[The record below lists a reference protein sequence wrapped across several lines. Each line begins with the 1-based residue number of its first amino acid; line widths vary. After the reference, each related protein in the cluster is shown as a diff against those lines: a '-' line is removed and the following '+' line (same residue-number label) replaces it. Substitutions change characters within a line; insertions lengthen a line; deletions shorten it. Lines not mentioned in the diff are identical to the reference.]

1 MGILP
6 EHLLNDEALAA
17 EAVRKGK
24 PPEEFSMRDSDFNLH
39 PIGSGPFKFAEW
51 RSDQFIQLERF
62 DDYWEGA
69 PEFERYTFRV
79 IPDALTQELEFYAGS
94 VDRYGAQPHQVARL
108 KNDDRFQ
115 NFSGLSFGYTYI
127 GYNMRRDLFKDRRV
141 RKALGLAVDVGRIIK
156 YVLYDEAEPI
166 TGPFP
171 KQTEFYDHS
180 IAPLSYDP
188 DRALELLAEAGW
200 KPGKD
205 GWLEKDGQRFSFSL
219 ITNNGNPLR
228 LAVRTIAQDSWKK
241 LGIDCQTDTIEW
253 SVFISK
259 YIDKGDFDAC
269 VLGWSMGIEPDLYQI
284 WHSSQSGPRQLN
296 FVGFQNAE
304 ADDLIVRIRREY
316 NRERQVK
323 LCHSL
328 HQIIAEEQP
337 YTFLYVGK
345 WTAVLDK
352 RLFRVVRNDADEV
365 LGYRRIVPTKT
376 GNYTFH
382 FNEWLKLPDMPE
394 RVME

>member
-1 MGILP
+1 
-6 EHLLNDEALAA
+6 
-17 EAVRKGK
+17 
-24 PPEEFSMRDSDFNLH
+24 
-39 PIGSGPFKFAEW
+39 
-51 RSDQFIQLERF
+51 
-62 DDYWEGA
+62 
-69 PEFERYTFRV
+69 
-79 IPDALTQELEFYAGS
+79 
-94 VDRYGAQPHQVARL
+94 
-108 KNDDRFQ
+108 
-115 NFSGLSFGYTYI
+115 LSFGYTYI

-228 LAVRTIAQDSWKK
+228 LAVMTIAQDSWKK

-253 SVFISK
+253 SVFIGK
-259 YIDKGDFDAC
+259 YIDRGDFDAC

-316 NRERQVK
+316 NRDRQVK